1 MAELFRMPAV
11 SADDTTGVLSAWPVA
26 EGAAFAAGDALI
38 CIETDKAEVDV
49 PAEHPGVLLRTLYEP
64 GTVIEVGT
72 PVAVLGAP
80 DEPVGDLDALLAEL
94 GVAPATAADVIRPE
108 RRTVP
113 DSPAPHSPAP
123 AEPAGPA
130 TAPAAPAAAEAPEAL
145 AAPAAGGVPPVPG
158 GRLFSSPL
166 ARRLAREAGLELAEL
181 AGTGPGGRIV
191 RRDVEAAV
199 AARHRA
205 QPSAVPREPAQRT
218 APPTPPLP
226 PTPAGPAAPSA
237 PSAPAGSAGSAGSG
251 HQDIPHTRMRRAIA
265 ARLTES
271 KQHTPH
277 FYLRATCE
285 VDELLAFRRRI
296 NAASPVKVSLNDLL
310 VKAAALAHTAVP
322 EMNATWHADAVRRY
336 ESVDIC
342 IAVAAERGLLTP
354 VLRGVERMS
363 LSALATATRERAQQ
377 ARAGTLRQ
385 GDLEGGSLTISNLGM
400 YGVEEFAA
408 IINPPQAAILAV
420 GAVRDQ
426 AVVRDGALTAAKA
439 MTVVLSVDHRP
450 VDGAVAARWLAAF
463 TGALTDPMRI
473 VV

>member
-11 SADDTTGVLSAWPVA
+11 AADDTTGVLSAWQVA
-26 EGAAFAAGDALI
+26 EGAAFAADDALI
-38 CIETDKAEVDV
+38 SVETDKAEVDV
-49 PAEHPGVLLRTLYEP
+49 PAERPGVLLKTLYEP
-64 GTVIEVGT
+64 GAEIEVGT

-80 DEPVGDLDALLAEL
+80 GESVGDLDALLAEL
-94 GVAPATAADVIRPE
+94 GVAFAGGAGVIRPE

-113 DSPAPHSPAP
+113 DTPAP
-123 AEPAGPA
+123 AAPGPGPGTAPDAGPRPP
-130 TAPAAPAAAEAPEAL
+130 APAAPAAPPATGAGPAPGA
-145 AAPAAGGVPPVPG
+145 
-158 GRLFSSPL
+158 RLFTSPL
-166 ARRLAREAGLELAEL
+166 ARRLAREAGLEPAEL
-181 AGTGPGGRIV
+181 TGTGPGGRIV

-199 AARHRA
+199 AARPHRPE
-205 QPSAVPREPAQRT
+205 PSTPPREPADRA
-218 APPTPPLP
+218 APPAPPQVR
-226 PTPAGPAAPSA
+226 APAAPAA
-237 PSAPAGSAGSAGSG
+237 PEGAG

-285 VDELLAFRRRI
+285 VDELLAFRQRI
-296 NAASPVKVSLNDLL
+296 NAASPVKVSLNDIL

-336 ESVDIC
+336 ESVDVS
-342 IAVAAERGLLTP
+342 IAVATDGGLLTP

-363 LSALATATRERAQQ
+363 LSAVATATRDHAERA
-377 ARAGTLRQ
+377 RSGTLRQ
-385 GDLEGGSLTISNLGM
+385 ADLEGGSLTISNLGM

-420 GAVRDQ
+420 GAVRDA
-426 AVVRDGALTAAKA
+426 AVVRDGAVTAVKA

-463 TGALTDPMRI
+463 TGALADPIRI
-473 VV
+473 VI

>member
-11 SADDTTGVLSAWPVA
+11 AADDTAGVLSAWQVA
-26 EGAAFAAGDALI
+26 EGAAFAADDALI
-38 CIETDKAEVDV
+38 SVETDKAEVDV
-49 PAEHPGVLLRTLYEP
+49 PAERPGVLLKALYEP
-64 GTVIEVGT
+64 GAEIEVGT

-80 DEPVGDLDALLAEL
+80 DESVGDLDALLAEL
-94 GVAPATAADVIRPE
+94 GVAPVPEADAVRPE

-113 DSPAPHSPAP
+113 DTPAPDTPAP
-123 AEPAGPA
+123 AAVPQSAASPAAEAGPA
-130 TAPAAPAAAEAPEAL
+130 
-145 AAPAAGGVPPVPG
+145 PG

-166 ARRLAREAGLELAEL
+166 ARRLAREAGLDPAEL
-181 AGTGPGGRIV
+181 TGTGPGGRVV

-199 AARHRA
+199 AARRHRPE
-205 QPSAVPREPAQRT
+205 PSAPPREPADRS
-218 APPTPPLP
+218 APPAPSR
-226 PTPAGPAAPSA
+226 AQAPAAP
-237 PSAPAGSAGSAGSG
+237 AGAG

-271 KQHTPH
+271 KRHTPH

-285 VDELLAFRRRI
+285 VDELLAFRQRI
-296 NAASPVKVSLNDLL
+296 NAASPVKVSLNDIL

-336 ESVDIC
+336 ESVDVS
-342 IAVAAERGLLTP
+342 IAVATDGGLLTP

-363 LSALATATRERAQQ
+363 LSAVATATRDRAERA
-377 ARAGTLRQ
+377 RSGTLRQ
-385 GDLEGGSLTISNLGM
+385 ADLEGGSLTISNLGM

-420 GAVRDQ
+420 GAVRDA
-426 AVVRDGALTAAKA
+426 AVVRDGAVTAAKA

-463 TGALTDPMRI
+463 TDALADPMRI

>member
-11 SADDTTGVLSAWPVA
+11 SADDTAGVLSAWQVA
-26 EGAAFAAGDALI
+26 EGAAFAADDALI
-38 CIETDKAEVDV
+38 CVETDKAEVEV
-49 PAEHPGVLLRTLYEP
+49 PAERPGVLLKTLYEP
-64 GTVIEVGT
+64 GTEIEVGT
-72 PVAVLGAP
+72 PVAVIGAP
-80 DEPVGDLDALLAEL
+80 DESVGDLDALLAEL
-94 GVAPATAADVIRPE
+94 GVAPAAGADVVRPE

-113 DSPAPHSPAP
+113 DAPAPDALIPDSPAPRTPVPPAP
-123 AEPAGPA
+123 P
-130 TAPAAPAAAEAPEAL
+130 AAEAG
-145 AAPAAGGVPPVPG
+145 AAPGA
-158 GRLFSSPL
+158 RLFSSPL

-181 AGTGPGGRIV
+181 TGTGPGGRIV

-199 AARHRA
+199 AARRNRPE
-205 QPSAVPREPAQRT
+205 PSAPPREPADR
-218 APPTPPLP
+218 
-226 PTPAGPAAPSA
+226 AASP
-237 PSAPAGSAGSAGSG
+237 APARVQDPAGSG

-285 VDELLAFRRRI
+285 VDELLAFRQRI
-296 NAASPVKVSLNDLL
+296 NAASPVKVSINDIL

-336 ESVDIC
+336 ESVDVS
-342 IAVAAERGLLTP
+342 IAVSADRGLLTP

-363 LSALATATRERAQQ
+363 LSAVATATRDRAERA
-377 ARAGTLRQ
+377 RSGTLRQ
-385 GDLEGGSLTISNLGM
+385 ADLEGGSLTISNLGM

-420 GAVRDQ
+420 GAVRDE
-426 AVVRDGALTAAKA
+426 AVVRDGAVTAVKA

-463 TGALTDPMRI
+463 TGALADPMRI